1 MALLTYEVAL
11 ETLVVRLKG
20 VCDDAISPPIPFT
33 QRNASNQKLTTQHL
47 QMHIMD
53 TDPIG
58 VADNYEYGKS
68 AKQYEVMVEL
78 SCHGKSPNSNMGST
92 TAKLQRVLHTFEGHS
107 GVYYKHF
114 TSQDISFLR
123 SGTIRRRDFPLD
135 KVQWEERSSVVLV
148 FGMMVVVEDPVEIGY
163 IETIEVNKLRVKDT
177 PTHIAIERD
186 FDVVFSG
193 EYVND
198 SYVTDNYVE
207 DQQ

>member
-11 ETLVVRLKG
+11 ETLVARLKG

-53 TDPIG
+53 TDPVG
-58 VADNYEYGKS
+58 LTDNFEYGKS
-68 AKQYEVMVEL
+68 AQQYEVMIEL

-92 TAKLQRVLHTFEGHS
+92 TAKLQRILHSFGGHS

-148 FGMMVVVEDPVEIGY
+148 FGMMVVVEDPVEVGY
-163 IETIEVNKLRVKDT
+163 IETVEINKLKVFDT
-177 PTHIAIERD
+177 PTSVAYEE
-186 FDVVFSG
+186 VVV
-193 EYVND
+193 VN
-198 SYVTDNYVE
+198 YTP
-207 DQQ
+207 